1 MSRRK
6 TKAEDIRN
14 PERYFNR
21 YMAKEAKK
29 EQDTKNRYYS
39 VFDSLDELLATNRI
53 GNESK
58 ILLATNAE
66 GEDFERLLSD
76 TNLLAW
82 IDLIENPTLY
92 TAVSSLPKKD
102 KVFLTLRYKYV
113 LSQTELSEILGVSQA
128 TISKRETALKNFF
141 GNFLEKGYKKQR
153 FYPYLL

>member
-21 YMAKEAKK
+21 YMAKETKK
-29 EQDTKNRYYS
+29 EQDIKNQYYS

-58 ILLATNAE
+58 ILLATNVDE
-66 GEDFERLLSD
+66 EDFEQLLSD
-76 TNLLAW
+76 THLLAW

-92 TAVSSLPKKD
+92 TAVSSLSKKD

-113 LSQTELSEILGVSQA
+113 HSQTELSEILGVSQA
-128 TISKRETALKNFF
+128 AISKRETALKNIF
-141 GNFLEKGYKKQR
+141 GNFLEKGYKK
-153 FYPYLL
+153 

>member
-58 ILLATNAE
+58 KLLATNVD

-92 TAVSSLPKKD
+92 AAANRLSQKD
-102 KVFLTLRYKYV
+102 KIFLTLRYKYC
-113 LSQTELSEILGVSQA
+113 LSQADLSGILRMSQA
-128 TISKRETALKNFF
+128 SISRHEKSLKKYFQEFF
-141 GNFLEKGYKKQR
+141 EKAYKK
-153 FYPYLL
+153 

>member
-29 EQDTKNRYYS
+29 EQDTKNQYYS

-53 GNESK
+53 GNESN
-58 ILLATNAE
+58 ILLATNVE

-92 TAVSSLPKKD
+92 AAASRLSQKD
-102 KVFLTLRYKYV
+102 KIFLTLRYKYC
-113 LSQTELSEILGVSQA
+113 LSQADLSEILRMSQA
-128 TISKRETALKNFF
+128 TISRREKSLKKYFQEFF
-141 GNFLEKGYKKQR
+141 EKAYKK
-153 FYPYLL
+153 